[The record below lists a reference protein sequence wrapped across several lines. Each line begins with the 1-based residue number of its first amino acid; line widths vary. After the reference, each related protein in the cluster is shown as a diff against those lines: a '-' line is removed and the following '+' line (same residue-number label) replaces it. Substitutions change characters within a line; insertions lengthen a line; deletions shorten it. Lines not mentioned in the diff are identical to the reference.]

1 MASISVS
8 SAELAALEATLLNTS
23 GTVALHDRFRALFTL
38 KALKTQEAVEIIA
51 KGFQDES
58 ALLKHEL
65 AYCLGQSRKPSV
77 LPYLQDVLANV
88 KEDPMVRHEAAE
100 AMGAIGEME
109 SIHFLEKYL
118 HDDNVSVRET
128 AELAI
133 DRIKWDN
140 SEEGKRHLKET
151 EADDFIPTYTSIDPA
166 PPTSGLLSGAP
177 KPQDLSHASIDALKT
192 KLLDTSLP
200 LFDRYRAMF
209 ALRNIGNAEA
219 VDALAA
225 GFADQSALFKHEI
238 AFVFGQ
244 LLSPHSIPCLVKVLD
259 DNNESEMVRH
269 EAAEALGGIAT
280 PEVLPHLREWLK
292 REDAPRVVRES
303 CQVALD
309 MYEYENSDQFQYA
322 NALETV
328 QAAA

>member
-1 MASISVS
+1 
-8 SAELAALEATLLNTS
+8 
-23 GTVALHDRFRALFTL
+23 
-38 KALKTQEAVEIIA
+38 
-51 KGFQDES
+51 
-58 ALLKHEL
+58 
-65 AYCLGQSRKPSV
+65 
-77 LPYLQDVLANV
+77 
-88 KEDPMVRHEAAE
+88 
-100 AMGAIGEME
+100 MGAIGSME

-151 EADDFIPTYTSIDPA
+151 EAVDFVPTYTSIDPA

-177 KPQDLSHASIDALKT
+177 KPQDLSHANIDALKS
-192 KLLDTSLP
+192 KLLNTSIP

-225 GFADQSALFKHEI
+225 GFADDSALFKHEI

-309 MYEYENSDQFQYA
+309 MYEVRPIFQPFHACVYVLVVRELGPVPVCQCARDCPSGCLKSLYIKRVVRGHRQETHADQ
-322 NALETV
+322 V
-328 QAAA
+328 